1 MKTIFVALAA
11 FSTLL
16 TFTVAATPVFAAS
29 TPVYRL
35 VPVAAAAPGT
45 VIVRDT
51 LWKCGPSGCTAAQAN
66 SRPAI
71 ICAQAAKKVGKLTS
85 FAVSGVEFDAAAIEA
100 CNAKAK

>member
-1 MKTIFVALAA
+1 MKTIFAA
-11 FSTLL
+11 FAAVTTLL
-16 TFTVAATPVFAAS
+16 TFTAAATPLFAAS

-35 VPVAAAAPGT
+35 VPVSAAATGT

-51 LWKCGPSGCTAAQAN
+51 LWKCGPAACTAAQAN

-71 ICAQAAKKVGKLTS
+71 ICAQAARKVGKLTS